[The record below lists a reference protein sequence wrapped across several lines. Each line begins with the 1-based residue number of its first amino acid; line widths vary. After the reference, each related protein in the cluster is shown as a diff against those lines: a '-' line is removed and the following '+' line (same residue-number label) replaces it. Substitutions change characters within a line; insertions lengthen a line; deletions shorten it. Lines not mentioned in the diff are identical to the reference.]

1 MAGGGGG
8 GGGAAANFGS
18 YSGGSGGVGGGTSAS
33 VDSGVGGTGLHN
45 TWSSSTQVRTNYDMM
60 RMRQN
65 YRSVTLG
72 GGAGGGG
79 GGGYK
84 GGAGGT
90 SYSAAISGG
99 GGAGGSSFVIPG
111 STSITQTQGS
121 SSGNGSATITYS
133 GSPGNILIKNLKA
146 TGGLTFNTQ
155 GSYTDNSQTTSS
167 PLSSSSQTVQRNI
180 EKSTTSFAISSTNS
194 PITKTTMTP
203 SQMYNSFK
211 PQAGSRSRFIKSTE
225 TNKTLPKDAK
235 SNKTETNNQQ
245 NQKKDSSTDTKS
257 NNIIN
262 QNEPNKTQSNNQPNQ
277 KQSSSSAVNDDEGL

>member
-1 MAGGGGG
+1 MESAGFLAEGT
-8 GGGAAANFGS
+8 
-18 YSGGSGGVGGGTSAS
+18 YSRWMSLFLIAS
-33 VDSGVGGTGLHN
+33 RMK
-45 TWSSSTQVRTNYDMM
+45 WNY
-60 RMRQN
+60 QN
-65 YRSVTLG
+65 VLNG

-84 GGAGGT
+84 GGVGGSTNYLAAGL
-90 SYSAAISGG
+90 

-121 SSGNGSATITYS
+121 SSDNGSATITYS

-203 SQMYNSFK
+203 SQMFNSYK
-211 PQAGSRSRFIKSTE
+211 PQAGSRFIKSTE